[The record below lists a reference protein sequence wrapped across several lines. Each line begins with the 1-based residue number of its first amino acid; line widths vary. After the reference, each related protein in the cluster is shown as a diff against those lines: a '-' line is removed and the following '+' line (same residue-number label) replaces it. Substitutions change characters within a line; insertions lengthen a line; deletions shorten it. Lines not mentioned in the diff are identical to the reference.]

1 MRYTLLSE
9 EIPFY
14 TPIEQIFSNRGI
26 PLSEINHYKNVSIKD
41 THSPELFENI
51 EAGVSLLVKHL
62 KSSNKTGIL
71 VDCDTDGFTSA
82 ALLYNYLYFLFPN
95 WASRN
100 LIYFIHED
108 KQHGLSD
115 SVDKIVESG
124 VKLIIVPDAG
134 SGDGKYAKDL
144 KEKGIDTLI
153 IDHHHIEIQNCEPAI
168 VINNQLGAYPNQTLS
183 GVGVVYKFCQ
193 YIDKCLTINAA
204 DNFLDLV
211 AVGCVADLMPLTD
224 YETLYY
230 IREGLKNIKN
240 PFIKAM
246 VSEQSYSI
254 SKHGGLDPYAVG
266 FYIAPFINATIRVGN
281 NDEKL
286 MLFQAL
292 LDSKG
297 NSLVPSG
304 KRGHKGEE
312 VPLAEE
318 ACRICANVK
327 SRQTKLRDDNLIAI
341 EKIIEEEELLKN
353 KIVAVR
359 LPKEL
364 GIDKNI
370 LGLIANI
377 LMDKYQR
384 PILLL
389 NETEEEIIEIRSSK
403 NLDIDKNI
411 LGLVTNIL
419 MDKYQ
424 SPISL
429 LNETGEEII
438 SDLSTKSK
446 KAWAGSARN
455 YQYSEIEDFRKFLE
469 ELPQTLYAEGHANA
483 FGVAILDEN
492 FDSFIEQTNELLK
505 DIDFSPVYRVD
516 AIFNKDTAPSYI
528 LDINDLKPY
537 YGQGFEAPYIA
548 FEEIKVDSNNLQLMS
563 KDKNPT
569 LKITL
574 DSGIEFI
581 KFKSS
586 EEEYNNLLN
595 TVIDIVGTCSANIW
609 YGKITPQ
616 VIIEDYS
623 IKRND
628 F

>member
-26 PLSEINHYKNVSIKD
+26 SLSEINHYKNVSIRD

-51 EAGVSLLVKHL
+51 KEGASLLVKHL
-62 KSSNKTGIL
+62 KNSNKVGIL

-82 ALLYNYLYFLFPN
+82 ALLYNYLYSLFPN

-115 SVDKIVESG
+115 STDKIIESG
-124 VKLIIVPDAG
+124 IKLIIVPDAG
-134 SGDGKYAKDL
+134 SGDGKYVKEL

-153 IDHHHIEIQNCEPAI
+153 IDHHHVEVQNCEPAI
-168 VINNQLGAYPNQTLS
+168 IINNQLGAYPNQTLS

-193 YIDKCLTINAA
+193 YIDKCLIIDTA

-211 AVGCVADLMPLTD
+211 AVGCIADLMPLTD

-246 VSEQSYSI
+246 VSEQNYSI
-254 SKHGGLDPYAVG
+254 TKHGGLDPYAVG

-286 MLFQAL
+286 MLFQSL

-297 NSLVPSG
+297 NTLVPSG

-318 ACRICANVK
+318 ACRVCSNVK
-327 SRQTKLRDDNLIAI
+327 SRQTKLRDDNLITI

-389 NETEEEIIEIRSSK
+389 NETEEE
-403 NLDIDKNI
+403 
-411 LGLVTNIL
+411 T
-419 MDKYQ
+419 
-424 SPISL
+424 SL
-429 LNETGEEII
+429 NP
-438 SDLSTKSK
+438 K
-446 KAWAGSARN
+446 KVWAGSARN

-469 ELPQTLYAEGHANA
+469 DMPQTLYAQGHASA
-483 FGVAILDEN
+483 FGVAILDED
-492 FDSFIEQTNELLK
+492 FDSFIKQTNELLK

-516 AIFNKDTAPSYI
+516 AIFNQDTEPNYV
-528 LDINDLKPY
+528 LEINDLKPY

-548 FEEIKVDSNNLQLMS
+548 FEEIKVNSNNLQLMS

>member
-124 VKLIIVPDAG
+124 IKLIIVPDAG

-168 VINNQLGAYPNQTLS
+168 VINNQLGAYPNRTLS

-254 SKHGGLDPYAVG
+254 GKHGGLDPYAVG

-327 SRQTKLRDDNLIAI
+327 SRQTKLRDDNLITI

-389 NETEEEIIEIRSSK
+389 NETEEEIIS
-403 NLDIDKNI
+403 N
-411 LGLVTNIL
+411 
-419 MDKYQ
+419 Y
-424 SPISL
+424 
-429 LNETGEEII
+429 
-438 SDLSTKSK
+438 K

-574 DSGIEFI
+574 DNGIEFI

>member
-26 PLSEINHYKNVSIKD
+26 PLSEINHYKNVSIRD

-62 KSSNKTGIL
+62 KSFNKTGIL

-134 SGDGKYAKDL
+134 GGDGKYAKDL

-312 VPLAEE
+312 IPLAEE

-327 SRQTKLRDDNLIAI
+327 SRQTKLRDDNLITI

-389 NETEEEIIEIRSSK
+389 NETEEEII
-403 NLDIDKNI
+403 
-411 LGLVTNIL
+411 
-419 MDKYQ
+419 
-424 SPISL
+424 
-429 LNETGEEII
+429 
-438 SDLSTKSK
+438 SDLSINYK

-469 ELPQTLYAEGHANA
+469 ELPQTLYAQGHANA
-483 FGVAILDEN
+483 FGVAILDEDFN
-492 FDSFIEQTNELLK
+492 SFIEQTNELLK

-563 KDKNPT
+563 RDKNPT

>member
-1 MRYTLLSE
+1 MRYKLLSE

-26 PLSEINHYKNVSIKD
+26 SLSEINHYKNVSIQD

-62 KSSNKTGIL
+62 KSFNKTGIL

-134 SGDGKYAKDL
+134 GGDGKYAKDL

-389 NETEEEIIEIRSSK
+389 NETEEEII
-403 NLDIDKNI
+403 
-411 LGLVTNIL
+411 
-419 MDKYQ
+419 
-424 SPISL
+424 
-429 LNETGEEII
+429 
-438 SDLSTKSK
+438 SDLSINSK

>member
-26 PLSEINHYKNVSIKD
+26 PLSEINHYKNVSIQD

-100 LIYFIHED
+100 LVYFIHED

-240 PFIKAM
+240 PFIKAI

-281 NDEKL
+281 DDEKL

-297 NSLVPSG
+297 NSLIPSG

-389 NETEEEIIEIRSSK
+389 NETEEEII
-403 NLDIDKNI
+403 
-411 LGLVTNIL
+411 
-419 MDKYQ
+419 
-424 SPISL
+424 
-429 LNETGEEII
+429 
-438 SDLSTKSK
+438 SDLSINSK

-469 ELPQTLYAEGHANA
+469 ELPQTLYAQGHANA
-483 FGVAILDEN
+483 FGVAILDEDFN
-492 FDSFIEQTNELLK
+492 SFIEQTNELLR

>member
-1 MRYTLLSE
+1 MRYKLLSE

-26 PLSEINHYKNVSIKD
+26 SLSEINHYKNVSIQD

-134 SGDGKYAKDL
+134 GGDGKYAKDL

-312 VPLAEE
+312 IPLAEE

-327 SRQTKLRDDNLIAI
+327 SRQTKLRDDNLITI

-389 NETEEEIIEIRSSK
+389 NETEEEII
-403 NLDIDKNI
+403 
-411 LGLVTNIL
+411 
-419 MDKYQ
+419 
-424 SPISL
+424 
-429 LNETGEEII
+429 
-438 SDLSTKSK
+438 SDLSINYK

-469 ELPQTLYAEGHANA
+469 ELPQTLYAQGHANA
-483 FGVAILDEN
+483 FGVAILDEDFN
-492 FDSFIEQTNELLK
+492 SFIEQTNELLK

-563 KDKNPT
+563 RDKNPT

>member
-1 MRYTLLSE
+1 MRYKLLSE

-26 PLSEINHYKNVSIKD
+26 SLSEINHYKNVSIQD
-41 THSPELFENI
+41 TYSPELFENI

-134 SGDGKYAKDL
+134 GGDGKYAKDL

-286 MLFQAL
+286 MLFQSL

-318 ACRICANVK
+318 ACRVCANVK

-389 NETEEEIIEIRSSK
+389 NETEEEIISDSSI
-403 NLDIDKNI
+403 N
-411 LGLVTNIL
+411 
-419 MDKYQ
+419 
-424 SPISL
+424 
-429 LNETGEEII
+429 
-438 SDLSTKSK
+438 SK

-469 ELPQTLYAEGHANA
+469 ELPQTLYAQGHANA
-483 FGVAILDEN
+483 FGVAILDEDFN
-492 FDSFIEQTNELLK
+492 SFIEQTNELLR

>member
-26 PLSEINHYKNVSIKD
+26 PLPEINHYKNVSIKD

-62 KSSNKTGIL
+62 KNSNKTGIL

-389 NETEEEIIEIRSSK
+389 NETEEEII
-403 NLDIDKNI
+403 
-411 LGLVTNIL
+411 
-419 MDKYQ
+419 
-424 SPISL
+424 
-429 LNETGEEII
+429 
-438 SDLSTKSK
+438 SDLSINYK

-469 ELPQTLYAEGHANA
+469 ELPQTLYAQGHANA

-492 FDSFIEQTNELLK
+492 FNSFIEQTNELLK

>member
-1 MRYTLLSE
+1 MRYKLLSE

-26 PLSEINHYKNVSIKD
+26 SLSEINHYKNVSIQD

-266 FYIAPFINATIRVGN
+266 FYIAPFVNATIRVGN
-281 NDEKL
+281 NDEKF

-327 SRQTKLRDDNLIAI
+327 SRQTKLRDDNLIVI

-389 NETEEEIIEIRSSK
+389 NETEEEII
-403 NLDIDKNI
+403 
-411 LGLVTNIL
+411 
-419 MDKYQ
+419 
-424 SPISL
+424 
-429 LNETGEEII
+429 
-438 SDLSTKSK
+438 SDLSINSK

-469 ELPQTLYAEGHANA
+469 ELPQTLYAQGHANA
-483 FGVAILDEN
+483 FGVAILDEDFN
-492 FDSFIEQTNELLK
+492 SFIEQTNELLR

>member
-1 MRYTLLSE
+1 MRYRLLSE

-26 PLSEINHYKNVSIKD
+26 SLSEIDHYKNVSIQD

-51 EAGVSLLVKHL
+51 EAGVSLLIKHL

-286 MLFQAL
+286 MLFQSL

-318 ACRICANVK
+318 ACRVCANVK
-327 SRQTKLRDDNLIAI
+327 SRQTKLRDDNLITI
-341 EKIIEEEELLKN
+341 EKIIEKEELLKN

-389 NETEEEIIEIRSSK
+389 NEAE
-403 NLDIDKNI
+403 
-411 LGLVTNIL
+411 
-419 MDKYQ
+419 
-424 SPISL
+424 
-429 LNETGEEII
+429 EEII
-438 SDLSTKSK
+438 SDSSINSK

-492 FDSFIEQTNELLK
+492 FNSFIEQTNELLR

-609 YGKITPQ
+609 YGKISPQ

>member
-1 MRYTLLSE
+1 MRYKLLSE

-26 PLSEINHYKNVSIKD
+26 PLSEINHYKNVSIRD

-62 KSSNKTGIL
+62 KSFNKTGIL

-389 NETEEEIIEIRSSK
+389 NETEEEII
-403 NLDIDKNI
+403 
-411 LGLVTNIL
+411 
-419 MDKYQ
+419 
-424 SPISL
+424 
-429 LNETGEEII
+429 
-438 SDLSTKSK
+438 SDLSINSK

>member
-26 PLSEINHYKNVSIKD
+26 PLSEINHYKNVSIQD

-134 SGDGKYAKDL
+134 GGDGKYAKDL

-240 PFIKAM
+240 PFIKAI

-286 MLFQAL
+286 MLFQSL

-318 ACRICANVK
+318 ACRVCANVK

-389 NETEEEIIEIRSSK
+389 NETEEEII
-403 NLDIDKNI
+403 
-411 LGLVTNIL
+411 
-419 MDKYQ
+419 
-424 SPISL
+424 
-429 LNETGEEII
+429 
-438 SDLSTKSK
+438 SDLSINSK

-469 ELPQTLYAEGHANA
+469 ELPQTLYAQGHANA
-483 FGVAILDEN
+483 FGVAILDEDFN
-492 FDSFIEQTNELLK
+492 SFIEQTNELLR

>member
-41 THSPELFENI
+41 THSPELLENI

-286 MLFQAL
+286 VLFQAL

-304 KRGHKGEE
+304 KTGHKGEE

-389 NETEEEIIEIRSSK
+389 NETE
-403 NLDIDKNI
+403 
-411 LGLVTNIL
+411 
-419 MDKYQ
+419 
-424 SPISL
+424 
-429 LNETGEEII
+429 EEII